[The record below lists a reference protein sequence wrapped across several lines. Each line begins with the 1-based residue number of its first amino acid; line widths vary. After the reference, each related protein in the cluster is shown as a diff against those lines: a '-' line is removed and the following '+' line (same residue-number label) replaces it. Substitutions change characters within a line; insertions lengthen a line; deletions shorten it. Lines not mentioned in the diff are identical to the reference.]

1 MSLEELVADRIT
13 KPSGFDGLKFKLNDN
28 EKLIPAMTYKDGYFR
43 NPKKGEMDIS
53 GNNVPM
59 YDKDQQL
66 YLGGGGL
73 VSTSKAYAN
82 YLRIWLNNGR
92 HGKYQFLNPST
103 ITDMMTSIR
112 KKSGHGTDT
121 QFFFFITGDSVLC
134 LLYTSPSPRD
144 ATLSRMPSSA

>member
-1 MSLEELVADRIT
+1 
-13 KPSGFDGLKFKLNDN
+13 
-28 EKLIPAMTYKDGYFR
+28 
-43 NPKKGEMDIS
+43 MDIS
-53 GNNVPM
+53 GNNVPK

-92 HGKYQFLNPST
+92 YGKYQFLNPST

-112 KKSGHGTDT
+112 KG
-121 QFFFFITGDSVLC
+121 VE
-134 LLYTSPSPRD
+134 
-144 ATLSRMPSSA
+144 ATLVPLEVHFAITVSLVNGVPKASMLSDLPKCSSTTRVEC

>member
-66 YLGGGGL
+66 YLGLNKVADPCRTL
-73 VSTSKAYAN
+73 VHYFP
-82 YLRIWLNNGR
+82 
-92 HGKYQFLNPST
+92 KYPSHLFL
-103 ITDMMTSIR
+103 D
-112 KKSGHGTDT
+112 
-121 QFFFFITGDSVLC
+121 F
-134 LLYTSPSPRD
+134 
-144 ATLSRMPSSA
+144 

>member
-1 MSLEELVADRIT
+1 
-13 KPSGFDGLKFKLNDN
+13 
-28 EKLIPAMTYKDGYFR
+28 
-43 NPKKGEMDIS
+43 MDIS

-92 HGKYQFLNPST
+92 YGKYQFLNPST
-103 ITDMMTSIR
+103 ITDMMTS
-112 KKSGHGTDT
+112 T
-121 QFFFFITGDSVLC
+121 QKEWSWNGYSIFLFYNWRFCSC
-134 LLYTSPSPRD
+134 PR
-144 ATLSRMPSSA
+144 